1 MIIEARCHLRYRRVI
16 SAIRCFYCES
26 GEYRLVLMASLS
38 LCPNHLLHAALV
50 MGDAPLGFPV
60 RGPACLVLDTR
71 FSDLATIEG
80 GRTLHF
86 AGKCPRR
93 THRGSDT
100 QRACPLSEHPSRQ
113 QLNAESERSPHG
125 DAPLWCSLRARYV
138 QAPSRRVCPVAA
150 NRWFLSTRPRACRSA
165 FAPFSLMAYREHRGR
180 CTIGLSSAGPRLPR
194 PRHSV

>member
-16 SAIRCFYCES
+16 SAIRCFYCDS

-125 DAPLWCSLRARYV
+125 DARTGHA
-138 QAPSRRVCPVAA
+138 APSEAHLLRSCAGSALIARFDNQVAGRTLVA
-150 NRWFLSTRPRACRSA
+150 PARP
-165 FAPFSLMAYREHRGR
+165 EHRR
-180 CTIGLSSAGPRLPR
+180 
-194 PRHSV
+194 SVPSMPWKP